1 MAMGMLYDLACRS
14 TKSLMRQLN
23 VWVRGVWVWP
33 FNDKDVS
40 LSLASLL
47 QSPQY
52 NLETA
57 MAAMD
62 RNCGALANITRY
74 HKSQQLWMFT
84 PNTYRKI
91 PRNLS
96 ENQGIRMD
104 FTIVWPIP
112 SETTPHCC
120 YILLHIAQLFSG
132 EAERRPK
139 VLP

>member
-1 MAMGMLYDLACRS
+1 MCECVECGSD
-14 TKSLMRQLN
+14 
-23 VWVRGVWVWP
+23 P

-104 FTIVWPIP
+104 FTIV
-112 SETTPHCC
+112 
-120 YILLHIAQLFSG
+120 
-132 EAERRPK
+132 
-139 VLP
+139 